1 MRRYCS
7 FLLLTAL
14 GLSGCSLIPQKPADE
29 YQLLAMQHLQQQ
41 KNWSFEGRLA
51 LANDKESVSLSINWR
66 HDPLLDELDLM
77 GPLGQGRV
85 KIAVTSNQVV
95 VDDGDSR
102 KVFDGQANDV
112 ISEQLGVDLPIE
124 SLRFWVLGVHDPK
137 LTFTEQPGGFY
148 QAGWLVRYR
157 ELQDVN
163 SSKLPKK
170 MTAEKDKARIKLIV
184 DQWVLS

>member
-1 MRRYCS
+1 MLRYC
-7 FLLLTAL
+7 FIYGILAFV
-14 GLSGCSLIPQKPADE
+14 LSGCSLVAQKPTDD
-29 YQLLAMQHLQQQ
+29 YQFLAMQHLQQQ
-41 KNWSFEGRLA
+41 KSWALDGRLA
-51 LANDKESVSLSINWR
+51 LADDKDSVSLSISWR
-66 HDPLLDELDLM
+66 HDPQLDELDLV

-85 KIAVTSNQVV
+85 KISVTSNQVV

-102 KVFDGQANDV
+102 KVFDGQANAI

-124 SLRFWVLGVHDPK
+124 SLKYWVLGVSDPR
-137 LTFTEQPGGFY
+137 LAFTEQSGGFY

-163 SSKLPKK
+163 SKTLPKK

-184 DQWVLS
+184 DQWILS